1 MLLAADGVLKQ
12 NLLEGPAWHALYTRH
27 QHEKVA
33 AQILTNNGFEV
44 FLPLYTAVRH
54 WKDRVK
60 QLSLPLFPCYVF
72 IRGGAERSGEVVTTP
87 GVHGFVQCGSRRAA
101 IAEEEIEAVRQV
113 VQRSNS
119 VEPHPYLKCGD
130 RVRVEAGPLAGIEGI
145 LVRKKNLFRLVLS
158 VELLEKSVAVEV
170 DVGMVE
176 RVPHPW
182 AGGRD
187 WQGSTWSLGYA

>member
-1 MLLAADGVLKQ
+1 MLSTPDEVASGVQ
-12 NLLEGPAWHALYTRH
+12 SASWYAIHTRH

-33 AQILTNNGFEV
+33 AQVLTKNGFEV

-72 IRGGAERSGEVVTTP
+72 IRGGAERSREVVTTP

-158 VELLEKSVAVEV
+158 VEFLEKSVAVEV